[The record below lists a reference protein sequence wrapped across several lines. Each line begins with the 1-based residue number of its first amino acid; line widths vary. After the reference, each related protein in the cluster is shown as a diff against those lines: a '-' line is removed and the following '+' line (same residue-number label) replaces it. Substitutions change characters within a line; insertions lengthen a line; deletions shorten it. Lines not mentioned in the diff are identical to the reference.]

1 MLRRY
6 IIIYFTTLIKC
17 VSLLLAKM
25 WFSKNMIAKLDS
37 MIMVWRYIIMY
48 LNTLIKWV
56 FSLLAKMWF
65 FKNMIAKCDS
75 KSSQIPSIV
84 SKSMKSNENQS
95 KTKQILEI
103 VSKSWGTS
111 REALRVL

>member
-1 MLRRY
+1 
-6 IIIYFTTLIKC
+6 
-17 VSLLLAKM
+17 
-25 WFSKNMIAKLDS
+25 
-37 MIMVWRYIIMY
+37 MY

-65 FKNMIAKCDS
+65 FKNVIAKCDS
-75 KSSQIPSIV
+75 KSLQIPSIV